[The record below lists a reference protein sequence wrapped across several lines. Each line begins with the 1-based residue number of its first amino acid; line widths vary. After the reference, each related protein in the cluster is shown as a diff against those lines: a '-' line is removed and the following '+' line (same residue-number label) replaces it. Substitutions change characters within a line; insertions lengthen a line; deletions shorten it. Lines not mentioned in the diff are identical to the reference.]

1 MEDFLEP
8 GHFLYLS
15 SGRAALWLILKAQSE
30 VKPHKREVIIPAYTC
45 PSVVSAVLRAGL
57 KAVLAD
63 INLTDFGFSI
73 RDLSEKIT
81 ASTLAVIVVHL
92 FGYPANIDEVQEC
105 CRDRKVFVIED
116 AAQAFGNTV
125 LDSPNKKLG
134 LLGDAG
140 FFSFGRGKPLNVMH
154 GGILVTNSEAIYE
167 GAKKI
172 YESIKHASRFQ
183 DLKCFFMV
191 GSYWAFSNPYLYW
204 IPRRL
209 SFLHLGETSFETD
222 FVIAKG
228 DNSARAIIDEMVSFL
243 EEEKRTRAKN
253 SSWYA
258 SNLEGLPF
266 VRTPPN
272 PCFPYLRYPF
282 MVEDGRLRDGI
293 LKRLSSHGTGAALFY
308 PSPLNELPGLK
319 EILKDSN
326 CYPNAE
332 KLSKMLI
339 TLPVHGG
346 VKQSDR
352 ERIKTITEKVM
363 KNEGQPFVIS
373 H

>member
-1 MEDFLEP
+1 
-8 GHFLYLS
+8 
-15 SGRAALWLILKAQSE
+15 
-30 VKPHKREVIIPAYTC
+30 
-45 PSVVSAVLRAGL
+45 
-57 KAVLAD
+57 
-63 INLTDFGFSI
+63 
-73 RDLSEKIT
+73 LSEKIT

-116 AAQAFGNTV
+116 AAQGFGNAV
-125 LDSPNKKLG
+125 LDAPNKKLG
-134 LLGDAG
+134 LMGDAG
-140 FFSFGRGKPLNVMH
+140 VFSFGRGKPLNAMH

-167 GAKKI
+167 DAKKI
-172 YESIKHASRFQ
+172 YESIKHGSRFQ
-183 DLKCFFMV
+183 YLKYFFMV
-191 GSYWAFSNPYLYW
+191 GSYWAFSKPYLYW
-204 IPRRL
+204 IPGGL
-209 SFLHLGETSFETD
+209 PFLHLGETSFERD

-228 DNSARAIIDEMVSFL
+228 DNFARAIIDEIVSFL
-243 EEEKRTRAKN
+243 EEDKGTRAKN

-326 CYPNAE
+326 CYPNAK

-352 ERIKTITEKVM
+352 QRIKTITEQVIKD
-363 KNEGQPFVIS
+363 ECQPYVIS